1 MRSKPTLVSCRAGLA
16 APDPEGTGAQ
26 TALRDGLV
34 IAWIERFRHVC
45 LWEPRSVEPM
55 PPNRLRR
62 PGSPSRPG
70 VGPHRLAQL
79 RQYRGVSADIRN
91 QSSPG
96 RGTCKPV
103 SRIVIWTTGG
113 LPDKCAMQASKT
125 VAHADDELRARLTSN
140 TPRPAIGKHVLIAG
154 VSIMNN
160 QLFKQ
165 LVELQGCTSMVTDDG
180 EEGFQ
185 AAVKSGPDL
194 IIVDAMGS
202 VGFKLARSLRGDER
216 TRDIPLIVVSS
227 HNEDAII
234 ATGHDVY
241 DELVA
246 KPIRVLDF
254 LKLLDKWLLPT

>member
-1 MRSKPTLVSCRAGLA
+1 MAQNERSPLRIVVAENE
-16 APDPEGTGAQ
+16 PEGARTEGSGGGEIKYRRATIVADDWHGEFGSYHEWATFGPQ
-26 TALRDGLV
+26 PPYRTATFFD
-34 IAWIERFRHVC
+34 AH
-45 LWEPRSVEPM
+45 
-55 PPNRLRR
+55 
-62 PGSPSRPG
+62 G
-70 VGPHRLAQL
+70 V
-79 RQYRGVSADIRN
+79 
-91 QSSPG
+91 
-96 RGTCKPV
+96 
-103 SRIVIWTTGG
+103 VIWTTGG

-165 LVELQGCTSMVTDDG
+165 LVELQGCTSIITDDG

-185 AAVKSGPDL
+185 ATVKCRPDL

-234 ATGHDVY
+234 RGGHKFY
-241 DELVA
+241 DEFVA

-254 LKLLDKWLLPT
+254 LKLLDKWLLPTQTPTSREGDAAA

>member
-1 MRSKPTLVSCRAGLA
+1 
-16 APDPEGTGAQ
+16 
-26 TALRDGLV
+26 
-34 IAWIERFRHVC
+34 
-45 LWEPRSVEPM
+45 
-55 PPNRLRR
+55 
-62 PGSPSRPG
+62 
-70 VGPHRLAQL
+70 
-79 RQYRGVSADIRN
+79 
-91 QSSPG
+91 
-96 RGTCKPV
+96 
-103 SRIVIWTTGG
+103 
-113 LPDKCAMQASKT
+113 MQASKT

-140 TPRPAIGKHVLIAG
+140 IPRPAIGKHVLIAG
-154 VSIMNN
+154 LSGMNN

-234 ATGHDVY
+234 AAGHDVY